1 MKDVQLG
8 KYLSLH
14 DFCTCTNTYQKYSD
28 HINPYPNSGESIQA
42 LKELNYY
49 IIDPIIDYFSWDK
62 FKLTYGFCSHDLRI
76 YLEKKDPITGLK
88 NGRVAP
94 NLDQHIAH
102 EVKKNGDYYCQRLGA
117 ACDFLIVELDSDELV
132 EWILKQQLPF
142 DSLYFY
148 GKNRPIHISY
158 GPQQKRQIWAFTT
171 TGKPTQKG
179 IEAWVKTA
187 NEF

>member
-8 KYLSLH
+8 KYLSLY

-28 HINPYPNSGESIQA
+28 KINPYPNSEESIQA
-42 LKELNYY
+42 LKALNYY
-49 IIDPIIDYFSWDK
+49 IIDPIIDYFSLNR
-62 FKLTYGFCSHDLRI
+62 FQLTYGFCSHDLRI

-102 EVKKNGDYYCQRLGA
+102 EIKKNGDYYCQRLGA
-117 ACDFLIVELDSDELV
+117 ACDFLIVELNSDQLV
-132 EWILKQQLPF
+132 DWILKQQLPF

-148 GKNRPIHISY
+148 GKKRPIHISY
-158 GPQQKRQIWAFTT
+158 GPQQKHQIWAFTA

-179 IEAWVKTA
+179 IEAWVKKA
-187 NEF
+187 KEF